1 MTPSC
6 STQSKIL
13 VVEDE
18 ALAAENIAR
27 HLRKQGYEIS
37 AIVASGE
44 EAIAKAY
51 DLCPDLILMDIS
63 LQGDIDGI
71 LATHQITSQLNVPVV
86 YMTAYA
92 DDKTLERAKSTNP
105 YGYLVKPF
113 KPHDLKVSIEIA
125 LQKYRV
131 ELLKEQYY
139 AAQLEDSQWRQ
150 REQMSQVERAIA
162 VDLPQAL
169 KRGEF
174 NLVYQPRINLRSRH
188 VASAEALIRWQ
199 HPQLG
204 AISPA
209 QFIPIAEATGLIE
222 PIGAWVLKTACQQL
236 QDWHRL
242 GWRDLRVSVNLSG
255 CQLHQPHLCTQFTQ
269 IFQDTQLDPKFVELE
284 LTENVL
290 IKDIDQ
296 AVLNLHALKSLGIS
310 IAIDDFGTG
319 YSSMGLLNA
328 FPFDSLKLDRC
339 FIRDIDRNPKNVVI
353 AGSVIVLA
361 HHLDITVVAEGVETE
376 AELDYLVQLDCD
388 EVQGFLLS
396 RPLSPPQ
403 FLTTLGE
410 KY

>member
-1 MTPSC
+1 MNSTSP
-6 STQSKIL
+6 TQSKIL

-27 HLRKQGYEIS
+27 HLRKQGYEVS

-63 LQGDIDGI
+63 LQGNIDGI
-71 LATHQITSQLNVPVV
+71 SATDQITTQLNVPVV

-113 KPHDLKVSIEIA
+113 KPHDLRVSIEVA

-139 AAQLEDSQWRQ
+139 IAQLEDSQWHHRG
-150 REQMSQVERAIA
+150 QMSQIERAIA
-162 VDLPQAL
+162 KDLPQAL
-169 KRGEF
+169 SREEF
-174 NLVYQPRINLRSRH
+174 NLVYQPRVNLRTRQ

-204 AISPA
+204 AVSPA
-209 QFIPIAEATGLIE
+209 QFIPVAEVTGMIE
-222 PIGAWVLKTACQQL
+222 PIGDWVLKTACQQL
-236 QDWHRL
+236 HTWHQL
-242 GWRDLRVSVNLSG
+242 GWQDLRVSVNLSG
-255 CQLHQPHLCTQFTQ
+255 CQLRQPNLSTQFAR
-269 IFQDTQLDPKFVELE
+269 IFNETQLNPEFVELE

-290 IKDIDQ
+290 IRDIDQ
-296 AVLNLHALKSLGIS
+296 AVLNLHALKSLGVS

-339 FIRDIDRNPKNVVI
+339 FVCNIDRNPKNVVI

-361 HHLDITVVAEGVETE
+361 HHLGITVVAEGVETE
-376 AELDYLVQLDCD
+376 AELDYLRQLDCD
-388 EVQGFLLS
+388 EVQGFLLN
-396 RPLSPPQ
+396 RPLSPSQ
-403 FLTTLGE
+403 FLAKLDQ